1 MQSKKNVF
9 NWKNKR
15 KKENKNK
22 KVFYFYFYLFLLFYT
37 HNTIKAK
44 DITLHYLF
52 TRMSVRV
59 ALANGANQTLLQDQ
73 FGPFCIPR
81 TDQASRKSKS

>member
-22 KVFYFYFYLFLLFYT
+22 KLFYFYFYLFLLFHT

-44 DITLHYLF
+44 DITLHYL
-52 TRMSVRV
+52 
-59 ALANGANQTLLQDQ
+59 LL
-73 FGPFCIPR
+73 G
-81 TDQASRKSKS
+81 